1 MRLALPIAAAA
12 LLVPGVGAAADD
24 DRAGPPR
31 AQSLIDQG
39 ATLVAEGELIESVT
53 CPRWTMRVVGWRV
66 PESCIGKLKYGSFK
80 RLKSNDDEFVCV
92 SFRDWACYPS
102 RTQN

>member
-12 LLVPGVGAAADD
+12 LLAPGFGTAADGDRVGA
-24 DRAGPPR
+24 PR
-31 AQSLIDQG
+31 IQDLIDRG
-39 ATLVAEGELIESVT
+39 STIVAEGELIESVT
-53 CPRWTMRVVGWRV
+53 CTRWMMRVVGWRE
-66 PESCIGKLKYGSFK
+66 PEPCMGNLKYGSFK
-80 RLKSNDDEFVCV
+80 RLKSNEDEFVCV